1 MQNLRVALIQD
12 APFLFDLEKSLKK
25 VESLSQEA
33 AAKGANLILFPE
45 AFLGGYP
52 RGLSFGTRIGSR
64 SPEGRDEWMEY
75 WQACPRMDEQLLSF
89 LAGIAKEH
97 SVYLGMGLVEKGEA
111 GSSLYCSFLVFSPEG
126 MLLKHH
132 RKIKPTGTER
142 LIWGEGDGSS
152 IKTFPS
158 RYGKMGALICWE
170 NYMPLART
178 ALYEGAMDIHL
189 APTADSR
196 DTWKASMIHI
206 AMEGRCY
213 VLSCNQYV
221 TKDMYPE
228 RFLAELKNEDEIMCR
243 GGSMVVSPLG
253 EIIAGP
259 LYNEAGIVLADLDLD
274 RIPKARLDFEASGH
288 YSRPDIFHFKNTRS
302 GGGKEN
308 LSL

>member
-1 MQNLRVALIQD
+1 MKNPRVALIQD
-12 APFLFDLEKSLKK
+12 APILFDLEKSLEK
-25 VESLSQEA
+25 VKILSEEA
-33 AAKGANLILFPE
+33 ANKGADLILFPE

-75 WQACPRMDEQLLSF
+75 WQACPRLDEELLSF
-89 LAGIAKEH
+89 LGGIAKKH
-97 SVYLGMGLVEKGEA
+97 AVYLGMGLVEKGQA

-126 MLLKHH
+126 TLLKHH

-152 IKTFPS
+152 LKTFES
-158 RYGKMGALICWE
+158 EYGMMGALICWE

-189 APTADSR
+189 APTADGR
-196 DTWKASMIHI
+196 DSWKSSMIHI
-206 AMEGRCY
+206 ALEGRCF
-213 VLSCNQYV
+213 VLSCNQFV
-221 TKDMYPE
+221 RKEMYPK
-228 RFLAELKNEDEIMCR
+228 RFQAALTEEQDIMCR

-259 LYNEAGIVLADLDLD
+259 LYNEAGILMAELDLDL
-274 RIPKARLDFEASGH
+274 IPKSRLDFEASGH
-288 YSRPDIFHFKNTRS
+288 YSRPDIFHFKNTRT
-302 GGGKEN
+302 
-308 LSL
+308 

>member
-1 MQNLRVALIQD
+1 MKNPKVALIQD
-12 APFLFDLEKSLKK
+12 APVLFDLEKSLEK
-25 VESLSQEA
+25 VASLSKEA
-33 AAKGANLILFPE
+33 ASKGADLILFPE

-75 WQACPRMDEQLLSF
+75 WQACPRLDEKLLSF
-89 LAGIAKEH
+89 LGGIAKDH
-97 SVYLGMGLVEKGEA
+97 GVYLGMGLVEKGQT

-126 MLLKHH
+126 TLLKHH

-152 IKTFPS
+152 IKTFES
-158 RYGKMGALICWE
+158 DYGRMGALICWE

-196 DTWKASMIHI
+196 DSWKSSMIHI
-206 AMEGRCY
+206 ALEGRCF
-213 VLSCNQYV
+213 VLSCNQFV
-221 TKDMYPE
+221 KKDMYPG
-228 RFLAELKNEDEIMCR
+228 RFQTELKGEEEIMCR
-243 GGSMVVSPLG
+243 GGSMLVSPLG

-259 LYNEAGIVLADLDLD
+259 LYNEAGILLAELDLDL
-274 RIPKARLDFEASGH
+274 IPKSRLDFEASGH
-288 YSRPDIFHFKNTRS
+288 YSRPDIFHFKNTRT
-302 GGGKEN
+302 
-308 LSL
+308 

>member
-1 MQNLRVALIQD
+1 MD
-12 APFLFDLEKSLKK
+12 
-25 VESLSQEA
+25 ESLIS
-33 AAKGANLILFPE
+33 
-45 AFLGGYP
+45 FLGG
-52 RGLSFGTRIGSR
+52 
-64 SPEGRDEWMEY
+64 
-75 WQACPRMDEQLLSF
+75 
-89 LAGIAKEH
+89 IAAKH
-97 SVYLGMGLVEKGEA
+97 SVYLGMGLVEKGER

-126 MLLKHH
+126 VLLKHH

-152 IKTFPS
+152 IETFS
-158 RYGKMGALICWE
+158 TTYGNMGALICWE

-196 DTWKASMIHI
+196 DSWKASMIHI
-206 AMEGRCY
+206 AMEGRCF
-213 VLSCNQYV
+213 VLSCNQFV
-221 TKDMYPE
+221 TKNMYPK
-228 RFLAELKNEDEIMCR
+228 RFLAELENEDEIMCR

-259 LYNEAGIVLADLDLD
+259 LYDQAGIVWADLEMD
-274 RIPKARLDFEASGH
+274 RIPKARLDFEANGH

-302 GGGKEN
+302 EGGKEN

>member
-1 MQNLRVALIQD
+1 MKNPRVALIQD
-12 APFLFDLEKSLKK
+12 APILFDLEKSLEK
-25 VESLSQEA
+25 VRVLSEEA
-33 AAKGANLILFPE
+33 ANKGADLILFPE

-75 WQACPRMDEQLLSF
+75 WQACPRLDEELLSF
-89 LAGIAKEH
+89 LGGIAQKH
-97 SVYLGMGLVEKGEA
+97 AVYMGMGLVEKGQT

-126 MLLKHH
+126 TLLKHH

-152 IKTFPS
+152 LKTFES
-158 RYGKMGALICWE
+158 EYGMMGALICWE

-196 DTWKASMIHI
+196 DSWKSSMIHI
-206 AMEGRCY
+206 ALEGRCFI
-213 VLSCNQYV
+213 LSCNQFV
-221 TKDMYPE
+221 KKDMYPV
-228 RFLAELKNEDEIMCR
+228 RFQAELKDEKEIMCR

-259 LYNEAGIVLADLDLD
+259 LYNEAGILLAELDLGL
-274 RIPKARLDFEASGH
+274 IPKSRLDFEASGH
-288 YSRPDIFHFKNTRS
+288 YSRPDIFHFKNTRT
-302 GGGKEN
+302 
-308 LSL
+308 

>member
-1 MQNLRVALIQD
+1 MKNLRVALVQD
-12 APFLFDLEKSLKK
+12 APILFELEKSLEK
-25 VESLSQEA
+25 VESLSKAA
-33 AAKGANLILFPE
+33 AAKGAKLILFPE
-45 AFLGGYP
+45 AFIGGYP

-75 WQACPRMDEQLLSF
+75 WQACPRMDDRLLSF
-89 LAGIAKEH
+89 LGGIAKNH
-97 SVYLGMGLVEKGEA
+97 NAYLGMGLVEKGEA

-126 MLLKHH
+126 VLLKHH

-152 IKTFPS
+152 IESFPTS
-158 RYGKMGALICWE
+158 YGNMGALICWE

-196 DTWKASMIHI
+196 DSWKSSMIHI
-206 AMEGRCY
+206 ALEGRCF
-213 VLSCNQYV
+213 VLSCNQFV
-221 TKDMYPE
+221 KKDMYPQ
-228 RFLAELKNEDEIMCR
+228 RFMSDLKDEDDIMCR

-259 LYNEAGIVLADLDLD
+259 LYDKAGILMADLDLGL
-274 RIPKARLDFEASGH
+274 IPKSRLDFEVSGH
-288 YSRPDIFHFKNTRS
+288 YSRPDIFHFKNTRT
-302 GGGKEN
+302 
-308 LSL
+308 